1 MQTSMGR
8 GFVREIADSIAAGRK
23 EPAGL
28 DAAVV
33 GELARALHVT
43 LGEVELQREELA
55 RQKSEIDRSRK
66 RYRELFER
74 APVGYLLLDPEGIV
88 EDANDAALA
97 LLARRRGDLLMHAF
111 EWFVSPGHR
120 EAWAAAVAAVCDGQH
135 RACELEVLRGDGAS
149 MAVHVEP
156 AALARGDHEP
166 RLLVTVTDNR
176 QRVAA
181 ERALMASEANYRQLF
196 NVNPVPMLIASRE
209 GQAVLAANPAA
220 ERAFQLGREEF
231 RARALSGLAVEEDAA
246 AIAAWL
252 ASPARGRDSRLLRFR
267 RRNGD
272 AMVAEASA
280 HEVTFDGVDACLVVV
295 EDITERWHA
304 ERETRRA
311 NELLRA
317 VIAAAPMGIV
327 CVGPNGDVVMCNE
340 AVDRVL
346 GAPCSTRVGR
356 PFVSVCRAEG
366 VASLLL
372 QALEGAEVP
381 ATDLPY
387 YPEVRDPA
395 ARSLRTRHLTFT
407 AAPIRTD
414 GRVDGAIVAIT
425 DVTRRRELEDQLRQ
439 ADKLRAI
446 GQLAGGIAHDFNNLL
461 TVILSCAT
469 ALRDHLPAEDPV
481 SPDAR
486 DIVSATHRAA
496 SLTQR
501 LLAFSRRQP
510 GDTSE
515 AAVDVVVRDW
525 AESILRHWIRENI
538 ELKVSLDAREACVAL
553 DPTQLQQVLLNL
565 VLNARDAIVDG
576 GVIQLRTSLDVACEP
591 ARAVIEVID
600 NGVGMTP
607 EVRERIFEPF
617 FTTKGPDQG
626 TGLGLATVY
635 GIVQQADGEIEVD
648 SIPGRG
654 SRFCI
659 ALPCTDRVS
668 RPTAPPPR
676 LSAVPAGECVLLVE
690 DDEAVRRSLYRGLTR
705 LGFRVFEADGFERAA
720 ELARMYRD
728 TVRVLVTDIVMPQ
741 ANGFEVAR
749 EVRRLV
755 PGVSVVYMSGY
766 ADEAIIPLGA
776 AQEIGPILPK
786 PFSPEDLAARI
797 REVVGGSRSSAPP
810 AAAPI
815 VPLRVPKIS

>member
-1 MQTSMGR
+1 MQTSMSR
-8 GFVREIADSIAAGRK
+8 KAAREIADSIAAGRA
-23 EPAGL
+23 E
-28 DAAVV
+28 AASLESSAVDN
-33 GELARALHVT
+33 LARVHHVT
-43 LGEVELQREELA
+43 LGEVELQRDELA
-55 RQKSEIDRSRK
+55 RQKSEIDRSRT

-74 APVGYLLLDPEGIV
+74 APVGYLMLDREGGV

-97 LLARRRGDLLMHAF
+97 LLARRRGDLLNHDF
-111 EWFVSPGHR
+111 EWFVSPAHR
-120 EAWAAAVAAVCDGQH
+120 EAWAATVRAVCEGEH
-135 RACELEVLRGDGAS
+135 RACELEVVRGDGAAMS
-149 MAVHVEP
+149 VHVEP
-156 AALARGDHEP
+156 ATLARGDHEP
-166 RLLVTVTDNR
+166 RLLVTITDNR
-176 QRVAA
+176 KRLAA
-181 ERALMASEANYRQLF
+181 ERALRESEAHYRQLF
-196 NVNPVPMLIASRE
+196 DVNPVPMVIASRE
-209 GQAVLAANPAA
+209 GWVILAANPAA
-220 ERAFQLGREEF
+220 ARAFQYGREEF
-231 RARALSGLAVEEDAA
+231 RALSLPSLAVEDDVDAVA
-246 AIAAWL
+246 SWL
-252 ASPARGRDSRLLRFR
+252 ASPARGRDARLLRFR
-267 RRNGD
+267 RRSGD
-272 AMVAEASA
+272 AMVADASA
-280 HEVTFDGVDACLVVV
+280 HDVTFDGVDACLVVV

-304 ERETRRA
+304 ERENRRA

-327 CVGPNGDVVMCNE
+327 CVGPNGDVVMCNA
-340 AVDRVL
+340 AVDRIL
-346 GAPCSTRVGR
+346 DLPCTDRVGR

-372 QALEGAEVP
+372 QALEGSEVP

-387 YPEVRDPA
+387 YPDVRDVGPG
-395 ARSLRTRHLTFT
+395 RSLRMRHLTFT

-486 DIVSATHRAA
+486 DIMTATHRAA
-496 SLTQR
+496 NLTQR
-501 LLAFSRRQP
+501 LLCFSRRQP
-510 GDTSE
+510 SDTSE

-538 ELKVSLDAREACVAL
+538 DLQVSLDAREACVAL

-565 VLNARDAIVDG
+565 VLNARDAIVAG
-576 GVIQLRTSLDVACEP
+576 GVIHLRTSLDVSCEP

-600 NGVGMTP
+600 NGTGMTP

-635 GIVQQADGEIEVD
+635 GIVHQAEGEIEVD

-659 ALPCTDRVS
+659 SLPCTDRVS

-676 LSAVPAGECVLLVE
+676 MVATTTGECVLLVE

-705 LGFRVFEADGFERAA
+705 LGFRVFEADGFERAV
-720 ELARMYRD
+720 ELTRMYRD
-728 TVRVLVTDIVMPQ
+728 TIRVLVTDIVMPQ

-749 EVRRLV
+749 EVRRLI
-755 PGVSVVYMSGY
+755 PGVSVVFMSGY

-776 AQEIGPILPK
+776 AFEIGPILAK
-786 PFSPEDLAARI
+786 PFSPDDLAVRI
-797 REVVGGSRSSAPP
+797 RETIGKRPSAP
-810 AAAPI
+810 PI
-815 VPLRVPKIS
+815 VPLRVPMIG

>member
-1 MQTSMGR
+1 VQTTVR
-8 GFVREIADSIAAGRK
+8 GGVRELVASIASGRR
-23 EPAGL
+23 EAASLDPAS
-28 DAAVV
+28 VEEMV
-33 GELARALHVT
+33 RALQVSF
-43 LGEVELQREELA
+43 EEIKLQREELA
-55 RQKSEIDRSRK
+55 RQQAEIERSRK

-74 APVGYLLLDPEGIV
+74 APVGYLLLDQEGII
-88 EDANDAALA
+88 EDVNDAALA
-97 LLARRRGDLLMHAF
+97 LMARRRSDLLMHAF
-111 EWFVSPGHR
+111 EWFIAPSDR
-120 EAWAAAVAAVCDGQH
+120 EAWNRTVNAVCAGH
-135 RACELEVLRGDGAS
+135 HATCEIEVLRGDGAS

-156 AALARGDHEP
+156 ATLARGDSEP
-166 RLLVTVTDNR
+166 RVLVTVTDDR

-196 NVNPVPMLIASRE
+196 NVNPVPMLIVARQ
-209 GQAVLAANPAA
+209 GQHVLAANPAA
-220 ERAFQLGREEF
+220 ERAFQYKRDELRVQALADLAIEDDTM
-231 RARALSGLAVEEDAA
+231 ALS
-246 AIAAWL
+246 AWF
-252 ASPARGRDSRLLRFR
+252 ASSARGREGRLFRFR
-267 RRNGD
+267 RRNGE

-280 HEVTFDGVDACLVVV
+280 HDVFFDGVDACLVVV

-311 NELLRA
+311 NELLRG

-327 CVGPNGDVVMCNE
+327 CVGLNGDVVMCNE

-346 GAPCSTRVGR
+346 GTPCTSRIGR
-356 PFVSVCRAEG
+356 PFVSVCRIEG

-372 QALEGAEVP
+372 QALEGFEVP

-387 YPEVRDPA
+387 YPDVGAVAD
-395 ARSLRTRHLTFT
+395 RSLRTRHLTVT
-407 AAPIRTD
+407 AAPIWTE
-414 GRVDGAIVAIT
+414 GRVDGAIVALT
-425 DVTRRRELEDQLRQ
+425 DVTRRRELEEQLRQ

-461 TVILSCAT
+461 TVILSCAAT
-469 ALRDHLPAEDPV
+469 LRDHLPSDDLLAPEV
-481 SPDAR
+481 R
-486 DIVSATHRAA
+486 DILSATHRAA
-496 SLTQR
+496 NLTQR

-510 GDTSE
+510 GDAAE

-538 ELKVSLDAREACVAL
+538 ELVVSLDAGEACVAL

-565 VLNARDAIVDG
+565 VLNARDAIVDS
-576 GVIQLRTSLDVACEP
+576 GVIQLRTSLDRSDEP
-591 ARAVIEVID
+591 ARVVIEVID

-617 FTTKGPDQG
+617 FTTKGSDRG

-635 GIVQQADGEIEVD
+635 GIVQQAGGEIAVD

-659 ALPCTDRVS
+659 VLPCTDRIS

-676 LSAVPAGECVLLVE
+676 LSTLPSEECVLLVE

-705 LGFRVFEADGFERAA
+705 QGFRVFEADGFERAT
-720 ELARMYRD
+720 EFARMYRD
-728 TVRVLVTDIVMPQ
+728 TIRVLVTDIVMPQ

-749 EVRRLV
+749 EVRRLI
-755 PGVSVVYMSGY
+755 PGVSVIYMSGY
-766 ADEAIIPLGA
+766 ADEAIVPLGA
-776 AQEIGPILPK
+776 AQDIGAILPK
-786 PFSPEDLAARI
+786 PFAPEDLALRI
-797 REVVGGSRSSAPP
+797 RETLGNVRPSGPSAT
-810 AAAPI
+810 API
-815 VPLRVPKIS
+815 VPLRAPKIG